1 MNHKNYMYVW
11 GLGALFALSSC
22 SSELDIPEAPVY
34 NRERSLTV
42 TLNQEFQ
49 TIDGFGASDA
59 WRCQMVGRYWPEEK
73 KNAIADWLFSHEFDE
88 NGNPKGIGLSMW
100 RFYIGSGSMEQGAE
114 SGIADEWRRAE
125 CFQSADGTYDWE
137 KQAGQRWFLRAAR
150 DRGVGRF
157 LAFSLSA
164 PVHMSLNG
172 KGFSTPEQ
180 RMNIQEGKMP
190 AYADFLVDCIE
201 NLQKKEGVTFNY
213 LSPVNEPQWDWSS
226 GSQEGTPVT
235 NEEMHQFVTL
245 LSERLSQ
252 RGLST
257 TIALGEAG
265 SINYLY
271 QDVNAENRDNQIEAF
286 WNPSS
291 SLSIASLPNV
301 EKVMTGHSYWSVWPL
316 EDMISHRRNLNTK
329 IGTYS
334 GLKYWQTEYCPME
347 SPGTSEVPNGDGNVR
362 DLGMQTALYVARI
375 IHHDLTY
382 ANASSWQW
390 WTALTRANYKDGLIY
405 LDDGNSEGGQSAG
418 YCKEDGYARDS
429 KLMWAFGNYSFF
441 VRPGMKRVAVT
452 TDSSDPLNEAKDVM
466 ISAYKDEAAG
476 KLVIVAVNIG
486 KVNREYHLN
495 TDCKLKNQ
503 TLVPYVT
510 SENSNLAKGT
520 EMPVDELSIPAR
532 SVVTF
537 VGEIE

>member
-235 NEEMHQFVTL
+235 N
-245 LSERLSQ
+245 
-252 RGLST
+252 
-257 TIALGEAG
+257 
-265 SINYLY
+265 
-271 QDVNAENRDNQIEAF
+271 
-286 WNPSS
+286 
-291 SLSIASLPNV
+291 
-301 EKVMTGHSYWSVWPL
+301 
-316 EDMISHRRNLNTK
+316 
-329 IGTYS
+329 
-334 GLKYWQTEYCPME
+334 
-347 SPGTSEVPNGDGNVR
+347 
-362 DLGMQTALYVARI
+362 
-375 IHHDLTY
+375 
-382 ANASSWQW
+382 
-390 WTALTRANYKDGLIY
+390 
-405 LDDGNSEGGQSAG
+405 
-418 YCKEDGYARDS
+418 
-429 KLMWAFGNYSFF
+429 
-441 VRPGMKRVAVT
+441 
-452 TDSSDPLNEAKDVM
+452 
-466 ISAYKDEAAG
+466 
-476 KLVIVAVNIG
+476 
-486 KVNREYHLN
+486 
-495 TDCKLKNQ
+495 
-503 TLVPYVT
+503 
-510 SENSNLAKGT
+510 
-520 EMPVDELSIPAR
+520 
-532 SVVTF
+532 
-537 VGEIE
+537 